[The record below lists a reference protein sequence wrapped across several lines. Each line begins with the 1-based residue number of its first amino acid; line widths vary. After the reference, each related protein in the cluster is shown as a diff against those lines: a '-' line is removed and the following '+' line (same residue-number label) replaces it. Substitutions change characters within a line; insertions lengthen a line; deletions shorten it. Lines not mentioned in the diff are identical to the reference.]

1 MANRIDDQN
10 RTNQQI
16 QHALNVRAR
25 ETQKKQSQAFQA
37 KLMTEGQQGAN
48 AKQESVSRQ
57 ILEEYGKGLEESPAE
72 AASVLEQATDKDRAG
87 ASQQLKQQ
95 KTQKDQ
101 KKEDIHKAHLDK
113 SAEKK
118 QEKVAL
124 DTAVQRKKQQ
134 EDDSD
139 ETGSGG
145 GDFFQQAI
153 NQGLRMQQASAT
165 TEAHPVH
172 LPENN
177 LQEIVDKVY
186 LSTDQGGS
194 SHFIIELKSGVLNGG
209 QIQVSSK
216 GRNVQLKFS
225 GLDAA
230 SRRSITNSQLT
241 LQQRFEQKG
250 LNLEKLD
257 F

>member
-10 RTNQQI
+10 RSNQIIERAI
-16 QHALNVRAR
+16 QTRAR
-25 ETQKKQSQAFQA
+25 ETQRKESKAFQA
-37 KLMTEGQQGAN
+37 KLMTEAQQGAN

-57 ILEEYGKGLEESPAE
+57 ILEQYGKGLNESPAE
-72 AASVLEQATDKDRAG
+72 AASILQQATDKDKAG

-101 KKEDIHKAHLDK
+101 KKEDTHKANLDK
-113 SAEKK
+113 TAEKR

-134 EDDSD
+134 EDESG

-145 GDFFQQAI
+145 GDFFQQAVT
-153 NQGLRMQQASAT
+153 QGLRMQQATAT
-165 TEAHPVH
+165 AEPHPVQ

-186 LSTDQGGS
+186 MSMDPSGASQ
-194 SHFIIELKSGVLNGG
+194 FIIELKSGVLNGG

-216 GRNVQLKFS
+216 GRNVQLRFS
-225 GLDAA
+225 GLDSG
-230 SRRSITNSQLT
+230 SRRSVLNSQQQ
-241 LQQRFEQKG
+241 LQQRLQQKG